1 LVKTLE
7 SKTGGAL
14 REGLVGLFKR
24 PVDALC
30 AKLKAAADGIGC
42 DEATLTRII
51 GASSKPKALKIAERY
66 KEKYDVDLRAMIRSE
81 TGGNYRTALLTWID
95 GPDPTKG
102 NGGNMTCTADE
113 YADMLYAAGAGR
125 LGTDE
130 KTFIDV
136 ITGRT
141 LQEVQQIAAAY
152 ESRHGTSLEAA
163 IRSEFSGSLETGL
176 VNLLHEPLDVYAR
189 YMKDFCD
196 GIGTNEEGLNRILG
210 GSDKELVQLISARY
224 FEKYGKTLEETLKS
238 ELGGDYKK
246 ACL

>member
-1 LVKTLE
+1 MTTR
-7 SKTGGAL
+7 SY
-14 REGLVGLFKR
+14 KR
-24 PVDALC
+24 LHEARIFYEARNDHSLMDAL
-30 AKLKAAADGIGC
+30 I
-42 DEATLTRII
+42 DELHGDLEYLCCRLLA
-51 GASSKPKALKIAERY
+51 GARGIAER
-66 KEKYDVDLRAMIRSE
+66 
-81 TGGNYRTALLTWID
+81 
-95 GPDPTKG
+95 

-189 YMKDFCD
+189 YIKDFCD

-246 ACL
+246 ACLAWIEPPSFSDGYLYEVCWLTPLL